1 MNQLTKHKSF
11 WTQIRSRWKFCFQT
25 HRRCS
30 SSNHE
35 NQHKTSHSHNSYTK
49 TNIAYRIT
57 VMLQI
62 GFQIDDQSLET
73 LFLIKQ
79 RLTQSFLN
87 TGIKIIAFR
96 TVNIPE
102 TELGFSN
109 INQFF
114 IKPQKPNMNFQH
126 GSIQKQAA
134 ISQDTENNRFFP
146 QSDISFQKLN
156 SSSNVA
162 NQASIYQRFSKMPKI
177 TNIIK
182 SQG

>member
-1 MNQLTKHKSF
+1 
-11 WTQIRSRWKFCFQT
+11 
-25 HRRCS
+25 
-30 SSNHE
+30 
-35 NQHKTSHSHNSYTK
+35 
-49 TNIAYRIT
+49 
-57 VMLQI
+57 MLQI

-126 GSIQKQAA
+126 GSIWKQAE

-162 NQASIYQRFSKMPKI
+162 NQASIYQRFSEMPKI
-177 TNIIK
+177 TDDQKTIGFRTK
-182 SQG
+182 LPSQSESPTDQPSTAARGITSRNWNPSSATTVANR